1 LNLFLRQ
8 NEIQFLANANI
19 RSMNKPYHND
29 TAHIA
34 EDFQFIDEHTAQTA
48 RLAFFKIN
56 SYKLSLIKASFA
68 TSKEDMSE
76 IIKNT
81 LLNYTDAAKVLADTG
96 FFDIEV
102 DN

>member
-1 LNLFLRQ
+1 M
-8 NEIQFLANANI
+8 
-19 RSMNKPYHND
+19 SYPYHND
-29 TAHIA
+29 QAHIA
-34 EDFQFIDEHTAQTA
+34 EDFHFIEEHTAQTA

-56 SYKLSLIKASFA
+56 SYKLSLIKASFN

-81 LLNYTDAAKVLADTG
+81 LLNYTDAGKVLSDTG
-96 FFDIEV
+96 FFYSEV